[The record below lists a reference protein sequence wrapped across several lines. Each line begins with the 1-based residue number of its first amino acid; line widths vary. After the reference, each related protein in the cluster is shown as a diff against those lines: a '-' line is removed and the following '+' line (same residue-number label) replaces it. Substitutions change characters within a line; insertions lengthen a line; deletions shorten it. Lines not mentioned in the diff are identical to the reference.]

1 MFYLNNNDDIIY
13 YISFYEIILNGVR
26 SIIVSS
32 CAAFC
37 PEGFEFE
44 L

>member
-1 MFYLNNNDDIIY
+1 MMTLFTIY
-13 YISFYEIILNGVR
+13 HYEIILNGVR
-26 SIIVSS
+26 SRIVSS